1 MFELALVIVLTH
13 PSKFSD
19 LMEGVVIGDLI
30 DALADGQLAKFV
42 LSGDFLLTSHGF
54 SKGGSKAQFVKLVI
68 PGHE

>member
-1 MFELALVIVLTH
+1 
-13 PSKFSD
+13 
-19 LMEGVVIGDLI
+19 MEGVVIGDLI

-42 LSGDFLLTSHGF
+42 LSGDFLLTSHGL